1 MSDLNIR
8 RALATLLISSG
19 IPQLN
24 ISWENKTYDPDK
36 RVDKSYYIAFY
47 FLPATEDSAG
57 KTLADDSEQLGL
69 VQVSVFTQLNSG
81 DYGTKYLETI
91 DTIKG
96 AFLTG
101 VETSYNGQAVTI
113 LDSSNISPSDSESWY
128 QGGLTINYRAFKKR
142 V

>member
-8 RALATLLISSG
+8 RALATLLVSSG
-19 IPQLN
+19 IPQAN
-24 ISWENKTYDPDK
+24 IAWENTTFDPANLE
-36 RVDKSYYIAFY
+36 YYIAFY

>member
-19 IPQLN
+19 IPQSN
-24 ISWENKTYDPDK
+24 IAWENTTFDPANLD
-36 RVDKSYYIAFY
+36 YYIAFY
-47 FLPATEDSAG
+47 FLPSTEDSAG
-57 KTLADDSEQLGL
+57 KALADDSEQLGL
-69 VQVSVFTQLNSG
+69 CQVSVFTKLNSG

-96 AFLTG
+96 VFLTG

>member
-1 MSDLNIR
+1 MSDSDIRDAMVGLLNT
-8 RALATLLISSG
+8 AG
-19 IPQLN
+19 IPVAN
-24 ISWENKTYDPDK
+24 ISFENKPFDPDD
-36 RVDKSYYIAFY
+36 RSDSSYYIAFY
-47 FLPATEDSAG
+47 FMPSTEDSAG
-57 KTLADDSEQLGL
+57 KTLNDDSEQLGSI
-69 VQVSVFTQLNSG
+69 QISVFTNLNS
-81 DYGTKYLETI
+81 DYYGTKYLETI